1 MKRIAIIGSGIS
13 GLGAAYALK
22 DRADITVFEA
32 NDRAGG
38 HAHTMAIDYD
48 GTPLTVDVGFIVY
61 NGLNYPNLISF
72 FENLGVPTELS
83 DMSFAVSNPD
93 GFEWASTIKGLF
105 AQKRNLLRPRF
116 HRFWRTI
123 LRFNDIARAELEA
136 GRIDDMP
143 LGFWLEKFNF
153 GEDFVENYILPM
165 GGAIW
170 STPEAEMLDYP
181 ALSLFRFF
189 ENHRL
194 MHRERPQWRTVTG
207 GSKSYVDKVAK
218 VLGPRLRLSS
228 PVRSVSPFGDRVQ
241 LVGPDGTQDVF
252 DEVILATHSDTSRA
266 ILAEHYD
273 DVRFLLGSVR
283 YRENQIFLHR
293 DPDLM
298 PHRRRAWA
306 SWNVLKQAQPD
317 ICLTYWMNR
326 LQNLPRQHPVFVTL
340 NPEAPPR
347 PELTFA
353 RMTKSHPQFDGAA
366 EAAVRALKRR
376 QGQDHIWLAGAWMG
390 SGFHE
395 DGLKSGLSC
404 GLSLGGTVPWKTKNI
419 EIITP
424 MTDPVQSD
432 KVKTGVLQS

>member
-22 DRADITVFEA
+22 DNADITVFEA
-32 NDRAGG
+32 DDRAGG
-38 HAHTMAIDYD
+38 HAHTITIDYE
-48 GTPLTVDVGFIVY
+48 GTPLRVDVGFIVY
-61 NGLNYPNLISF
+61 NALNYPNLINF
-72 FENLGVPTELS
+72 FKNLRVKTELS

-93 GFEWASTIKGLF
+93 GFEWASTAQGLF

-116 HRFWRTI
+116 HRFWQTI
-123 LRFNDIARAELEA
+123 LRFNDIARAELSS
-136 GRIDDMP
+136 GQIDDMP
-143 LGFWLEKFNF
+143 LGFWLEKHDF
-153 GEDFVENYILPM
+153 GNDFLQNYILPM

-207 GSKSYVDKVAK
+207 GSRSYVDKVAAI
-218 VLGPRLRLSS
+218 LGRRLRLSS
-228 PVRSVSPFGDRVQ
+228 PVRSIIPFGDRVQ
-241 LVGPDGTQDVF
+241 LVGAEGVAEIF
-252 DEVILATHSDTSRA
+252 DEVILATHSDTSRE
-266 ILAEHYD
+266 LLSDHYED
-273 DVRFLLGSVR
+273 IRFLLGSVR
-283 YRENQIFLHR
+283 YRENQVFLHR
-293 DPDLM
+293 DTDLM
-298 PHRRRAWA
+298 PVRRRAWA
-306 SWNVLKQAQPD
+306 SWNVLKRDHPE

-326 LQNLPRQHPVFVTL
+326 LQNLPRHRPVFVTL
-340 NPEAPPR
+340 NPAVPPKAD
-347 PELTFA
+347 LTFA
-353 RMTKSHPQFDGAA
+353 KMTKAHPQFDGPA
-366 EAAVRALKRR
+366 EAAVRSLKRR

-404 GLSLGGTVPWKTKNI
+404 AMSLGGRVPWMTEDV
-419 EIITP
+419 EIITS
-424 MTDPVQSD
+424 MTNVLQSG